1 MAKKP
6 TKTSPYKSLAPWTW
20 PLPFDNETAI
30 NVFLDRFL
38 GENVGGAKIKRKE
51 QLRFMAAMRSS
62 LSLNIREK
70 RMVVQAYPT
79 LSRFQFDALLETW
92 EEERQKFTELA
103 NDHPEDIAKLMAKME
118 FEWALFLNPTHGTL
132 SFFSRYLFES
142 ETALPTDALVSSFD
156 LYSNTLSQEENY
168 SDIVLLIQTILER
181 GDKIDDR
188 RKINVLNSGF
198 YALVRSGIVS
208 DEFELE
214 RHPFYQEMGS
224 IALDDENMRRNK
236 AFLEF
241 CASSYLMDIRGI
253 KDLRKSGEYL
263 CSSYK
268 KAGTRIP
275 DLSSSLS
282 TYFILCGEFSAALR
296 AAEIC
301 LKKYSRRGSY
311 ALSNDHL
318 LRVAERGGK
327 EEVLGSNA
335 IRNSVR
341 YFVLLSCFEGFQ
353 HELKRRDFVKLFFQ
367 EPLTHFNSWRPDKH
381 INHLSYFIVF
391 YYFAQ
396 DRTLERSQG
405 VQRHLDGSATESER
419 FLYRLAFSR
428 SLRGG
433 ELDGLKMAMKDIG
446 SKSDLLTYAL
456 SVRAISTSRLQ
467 LASDKA
473 FVCET
478 VKKAYVETVREK
490 GWFLNE
496 EAAIFDLHH
505 EDASP

>member
-70 RMVVQAYPT
+70 RQVVQAYPT
-79 LSRFQFDALLETW
+79 LSRFQFDALLQTW
-92 EEERQKFTELA
+92 EEERQKFTELS

-118 FEWALFLNPTHGTL
+118 FEWALLLNPTHGTL
-132 SFFSRYLFES
+132 SFFSRYVFDA
-142 ETALPTDALVSSFD
+142 TTGLPTDALVSAFD
-156 LYSNTLSQEENY
+156 LYSNTLSQEEKH
-168 SDIVLLIQTILER
+168 SDIVLLIREIFAR
-181 GDKIDDR
+181 GDTIPDR
-188 RKINVLNSGF
+188 RKISILNSGF
-198 YALVRSGIVS
+198 YALARSGIVS
-208 DEFELE
+208 TDIQL
-214 RHPFYQEMGS
+214 RDHLFYQEMER
-224 IALDDENMRRNK
+224 IALDDLIMRRNK

-241 CASSYLMDIRGI
+241 CATSYLMDTRG
-253 KDLRKSGEYL
+253 LSNPEKSGEAL
-263 CSSYK
+263 CFSYRR
-268 KAGTRIP
+268 AGGRIP
-275 DLSSSLS
+275 DLSSTLS
-282 TYFILCGEFSAALR
+282 MYFLLSGKFMASLR

-301 LKKYSRRGSY
+301 LKNYNDKGSY
-311 ALSNDHL
+311 SLSNEHL
-318 LRVAERGGK
+318 LRVAKHGGR
-327 EEVLGSNA
+327 EEILSSNA
-335 IRNSVR
+335 IRNCVR
-341 YFVLLSCFEGFQ
+341 YFVLLSCFEGADY
-353 HELKRRDFVKLFFQ
+353 ELKRRDFVKEFFK
-367 EPLTHFNSWRPDKH
+367 ESITDFNSWRPDKH
-381 INHLSYFIVF
+381 INHLSHFVVF
-391 YYFAQ
+391 YYFSQ

-405 VQRHLDGSATESER
+405 VQRHLDLSATESER
-419 FLYRLAFSR
+419 FLFRLAFSR

-433 ELDGLKMAMKDIG
+433 ELDGLKMAMKDIDA
-446 SKSDLLTYAL
+446 KTDLLVYAL

-473 FVCET
+473 FVCDT

-505 EDASP
+505 EDTSP